1 MATTQETPQ
10 IITRTVHTVPR
21 IVDSTIEVKENMSTN

>member
-10 IITRTVHTVPR
+10 TDLLAYHL
-21 IVDSTIEVKENMSTN
+21 EVVVEVGALL